1 MQPDDRSGS
10 QSRRIG
16 PRGTGNHVILCPAGN
31 PGDAMKLPRRR
42 FLHLAAGA
50 AALPSVSHIARAQTY
65 PTRPVR
71 IVVGFAPGG
80 QNDINARLIGQ
91 WLSER
96 LGQPFI
102 IDNRPGAS
110 GNIAMESVV
119 RSPPDGYTLVMIALS
134 SSVNATLFENLPF
147 VFLRDIAPVGSISR
161 NVLIMQVHPSVPVA
175 TGLEL
180 IAYAKANPGK
190 LNMAS
195 PGSGTG
201 PHMASELFKLM
212 TGVRMTHVPYR
223 GSGPMLNDLISG
235 QVQFAFDAIASSI
248 GHIRAGRLRAL
259 GVGNATRVEALPEVP
274 AVAEFVPGY
283 EASGSQG
290 LGAPRNT
297 PVEIIDTLNRE
308 INAGLADPRL
318 RARIADLG
326 NTPLALS
333 PADYAKLLA
342 DDTEKW
348 GKVVKFAGIKPE

>member
-1 MQPDDRSGS
+1 MKL
-10 QSRRIG
+10 SRR
-16 PRGTGNHVILCPAGN
+16 T
-31 PGDAMKLPRRR
+31 

-50 AALPSVSHIARAQTY
+50 AALPVLSRTARAQTY
-65 PTRPVR
+65 PTRAVR

-102 IDNRPGAS
+102 IDNRAGAS
-110 GNIAMESVV
+110 GNIAMEAVV
-119 RSPPDGYTLVMIALS
+119 RSPPDGYTLAMIALS
-134 SSVNATLFENLPF
+134 SAVNATLFENLPF
-147 VFLRDIAPVGSISR
+147 VFLRDITPVGSISR
-161 NVLIMQVHPSVPVA
+161 NVLVMEVHPSVPVA
-175 TGLEL
+175 TGPEL
-180 IAYAKANPGK
+180 IAYAKANPNR

-212 TGVRMTHVPYR
+212 TGIRMTHVPYR
-223 GSGPMLNDLISG
+223 GSGPMLNDLLSG
-235 QVQFAFDAIASSI
+235 QVQFAFDGIASSI

-259 GVGNATRVEALPEVP
+259 GVGNATRVEALPDVP

-283 EASGSQG
+283 EASGTQG
-290 LGAPRNT
+290 LGAPRST
-297 PVEIIDTLNRE
+297 PAEIIEVLNGE

-318 RARIADLG
+318 RMRIAELG

-333 PADYAKLLA
+333 PAEYGKLLA
-342 DDTEKW
+342 EDTEKW
-348 GKVVKFAGIKPE
+348 GKVIRAANIKPE

>member
-1 MQPDDRSGS
+1 
-10 QSRRIG
+10 
-16 PRGTGNHVILCPAGN
+16 V
-31 PGDAMKLPRRR
+31 KLPRRT

-50 AALPSVSHIARAQTY
+50 AVLPAVSRFACAQTY
-65 PTRPVR
+65 PARPVR

-80 QNDINARLIGQ
+80 PNDINARLIGQ

-134 SSVNATLFENLPF
+134 SAVNATLFENLPF
-147 VFLRDIAPVGSISR
+147 IFLRDIAPIGTVSR
-161 NVLIMQVHPSVPVA
+161 NMLVMVVHPSLPVA
-175 TGLEL
+175 TGLDL
-180 IAYAKANPGK
+180 IAYAKANPNK

-212 TGVRMTHVPYR
+212 TGVRMMHVPYR
-223 GSGPMLNDLISG
+223 GSGPMLNDLLSG
-235 QVQFAFDAIASSI
+235 QVQFAFDALASSI
-248 GHIRAGRLRAL
+248 GHIRAERLRAL
-259 GVGNATRVEALPEVP
+259 GVGNAMRVEALPDVP
-274 AVAEFVPGY
+274 AVAEFLPGY
-283 EASGSQG
+283 EASGTQG

-297 PVEIIDTLNRE
+297 PVEIIDKLNRE
-308 INAGLADPRL
+308 INAGLANPRI

-326 NTPLALS
+326 NTPLALTPS
-333 PADYAKLLA
+333 DYGKLRA
-342 DDTEKW
+342 EETEKW
-348 GKVVKFAGIKPE
+348 GKVIRAANIKLE